1 MATNSKGKSE
11 IKIVKPQF
19 HLKGELNEEI
29 NEVEDS
35 IPWPS
40 VQFGIPN
47 RLLRSA
53 VFGVQREKRDGV
65 LDQFN
70 FTYREHYEITYIGP
84 RLNQD
89 DSIVW
94 QAILRAI
101 KNTKSPL
108 GKAITI
114 KKSDV
119 LNHLKKSNGGDNY
132 KWLMSCL
139 DKLAISNLK
148 CVKGK
153 DVFSS
158 SLIIG
163 YSLND
168 SDSYFSAGVSSF
180 LAPLLSEDLTDIDIL
195 RKSKLSSQLS
205 KWLHD
210 FYSSHTNP
218 IPYPVDKLHAICR
231 SNQNMSK
238 FKMSLKKSIDDLK
251 FCEPPLLSSDSF
263 LDSKNNIVYAF
274 KETGSPYVPA
284 KKDEPEK
291 KENKK
296 ESLYTAHNFL

>member
-1 MATNSKGKSE
+1 MGGSSTGKNDL
-11 IKIVKPQF
+11 KIVKPYF
-19 HLKGELNEEI
+19 NLKGEMN
-29 NEVEDS
+29 NDEDMDFENT

-53 VFGVQREKRDGV
+53 VFGVQREKRNGL

-70 FTYREHYEITYIGP
+70 FTYREHYEITYTGS

-108 GKAITI
+108 GKAIKI

-119 LNHLKKSNGGDNY
+119 LHNLQKSNGGDNY

-139 DKLAISNLK
+139 DKLSTANLK

-158 SLIIG
+158 NLIIG

-168 SDSYFSAGVSSF
+168 SDSYFNAGVSSF

-218 IPYPVDKLHAICR
+218 IPYPVDKLHTICR
-231 SNQNMSK
+231 SNQNIAK
-238 FKMSLKKSIDDLK
+238 FKMSLKKSIEDLK
-251 FCEPPLLSSDSF
+251 LCDPPLLSKESF

-284 KKDEPEK
+284 KKEDVEVDKSK
-291 KENKK
+291 KV
-296 ESLYTAHNFL
+296 SLSYSYL